1 LSTRKA
7 SNYAQ
12 VSAAV
17 RAMKSKMLERNGYD
31 RLLRCSSSSECM
43 SVLREEGYFETA
55 TTLGESL
62 DSTLWENLFDTKMI
76 TLVHKLA
83 RLSPDD
89 CAHLL
94 AAFEDLYRL
103 EFLKSGLRL
112 MVAHEERETPS
123 GIMPSGLTTDF
134 LRSIVETRNVERL
147 VQAAGA
153 PALYSE
159 ISSAIAENR
168 PLPIVESIVDRYG
181 FARTWSATDMPDWA
195 DKQSVQP
202 LVGEHIDAVNLLLV
216 ARSKNLR
223 IASEEIQQVL
233 LPVNYRLG
241 DALSEAAN
249 SGSTTNALRAFT
261 KTIYADSV
269 ERFLETF
276 KEDDSLHPLDVSLR
290 RRHATSCLSAFSGFP
305 FCAGLP
311 LAFAYLTGYE
321 LSDLR
326 SIISGKSDGL
336 ATDRIEQSLIL

>member
-1 LSTRKA
+1 
-7 SNYAQ
+7 
-12 VSAAV
+12 
-17 RAMKSKMLERNGYD
+17 MKSKMLGRNGYD

-62 DSTLWENLFDTKMI
+62 DSTVWQNLFDTKMI
-76 TLVHKLA
+76 TIIHKLA

-89 CAHLL
+89 CAQLL

-112 MVAHEERETPS
+112 MAAHEEEDRAS
-123 GIMPSGLTTDF
+123 VIMPSDSTADL
-134 LRSIVETRNVERL
+134 LRGIVETRNVERL

-153 PALYSE
+153 SALYSE
-159 ISSAIAENR
+159 ISSAVAENKSL
-168 PLPIVESIVDRYG
+168 PLIEAIVDRYG
-181 FARTWSATDMPDWA
+181 FARAWSAADLPDWT

-202 LVGEHIDAVNLLLV
+202 LVGEHIDAVNLLVV
-216 ARSKNLR
+216 ARSKSLG
-223 IASEEIQQVL
+223 ITGEEIQGVL
-233 LPVNYRLG
+233 LPVNYRLR

-261 KTIYADSV
+261 KTIYASSV

-276 KEDDSLHPLDVSLR
+276 KEGDSLHPLEVSLR
-290 RRHATSCLSAFSGFP
+290 RQHATRSLSAFIGFP

-311 LAFAYLTGYE
+311 LAFAYLMTYE
-321 LSDLR
+321 LSDVA
-326 SIISGKSDGL
+326 SIISGKYDGL
-336 ATDRIEQSLIL
+336 SADRIEQFLIL

>member
-1 LSTRKA
+1 
-7 SNYAQ
+7 
-12 VSAAV
+12 
-17 RAMKSKMLERNGYD
+17 
-31 RLLRCSSSSECM
+31 M

-55 TTLGESL
+55 TTVSESL
-62 DSTLWENLFDTKMI
+62 DSTLWQNLFDTKMI
-76 TLVHKLA
+76 TLIHKLA

-89 CAHLL
+89 CAQLL

-112 MVAHEERETPS
+112 MVAHEEEDTAS
-123 GIMPSGLTTDF
+123 VIMPSDLAADF

-153 PALYSE
+153 SALYSD
-159 ISSAIAENR
+159 ISSAIAENK
-168 PLPIVESIVDRYG
+168 PLPLIEAIVDRYG
-181 FARTWSATDMPDWA
+181 FARIWSAADLPDWT

-216 ARSKNLR
+216 ARSKNLG
-223 IASEEIQQVL
+223 ITGEETRRVL

-241 DALSEAAN
+241 DALSEAAD

-261 KTIYADSV
+261 KTVYAGSV
-269 ERFLETF
+269 ERFLENF
-276 KEDDSLHPLDVSLR
+276 KEGDSLHPLDVLLR
-290 RRHATSCLSAFSGFP
+290 KRHATGCLSAFSGFP

-321 LSDLR
+321 VSDLR
-326 SIISGKSDGL
+326 SIVSGKSDGL
-336 ATDRIEQSLIL
+336 ATDRIEQFLIL